1 MPARLDRNIP
11 IQLSLLYR
19 LSPFLS
25 EICLILFFHGF
36 SARHGGHLPVSRLD
50 IMIDYT
56 LFGLNKQD
64 VDEYHKQICCLLGKS
79 VLLVLTANKPITKQ
93 NLLAC
98 LIQEVEKQPDDY
110 FQRLHRAAIEMIGVN
125 GR

>member
-1 MPARLDRNIP
+1 
-11 IQLSLLYR
+11 
-19 LSPFLS
+19 
-25 EICLILFFHGF
+25 
-36 SARHGGHLPVSRLD
+36 
-50 IMIDYT
+50 MIDYT
-56 LFGLNKQD
+56 LYGLNKQD

-110 FQRLHRAAIEMIGVN
+110 FQRLHRAAIEMIGVS